1 MMRASM
7 AMSVTEAFSREGD
20 LRIAVESMFDALNQV
35 IPSNDW
41 TEVTILTLKDDETQ
55 EAELSVE
62 VVS

>member
-7 AMSVTEAFSREGD
+7 AMSVTEAFAREGD
-20 LRIAVESMFDALNQV
+20 LRIAVESMFEALSLV

-62 VVS
+62 VAS